1 MHGSL
6 KTGIKA
12 AGWLVGKVL
21 KTMHF
26 LLHDY
31 PARQEKYIEFTESN
45 VMPLPYCGH
54 RWCENEK
61 TCERACEICN
71 DYFKEKDLNVW

>member
-21 KTMHF
+21 KAMHF

-31 PARQEKYIEFTESN
+31 PARQEKYIELTESN
-45 VMPLPYCGH
+45 GMPFPYYGH
-54 RWCENEK
+54 R
-61 TCERACEICN
+61 
-71 DYFKEKDLNVW
+71 